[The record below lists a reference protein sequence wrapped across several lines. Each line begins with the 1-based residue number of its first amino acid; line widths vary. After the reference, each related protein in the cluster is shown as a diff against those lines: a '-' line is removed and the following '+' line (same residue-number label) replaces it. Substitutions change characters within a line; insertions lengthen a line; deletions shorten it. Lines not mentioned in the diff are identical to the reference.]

1 VKRRQDAHD
10 DDLGFPLSKAVS
22 LNAAGTRSAPFPQFR
37 GVPSGVVRVIPRI
50 AAFSAIVIRLSLRGA
65 TAG

>member
-1 VKRRQDAHD
+1 MKRRQDAHD

-37 GVPSGVVRVIPRI
+37 VVPSGVVP
-50 AAFSAIVIRLSLRGA
+50 
-65 TAG
+65 